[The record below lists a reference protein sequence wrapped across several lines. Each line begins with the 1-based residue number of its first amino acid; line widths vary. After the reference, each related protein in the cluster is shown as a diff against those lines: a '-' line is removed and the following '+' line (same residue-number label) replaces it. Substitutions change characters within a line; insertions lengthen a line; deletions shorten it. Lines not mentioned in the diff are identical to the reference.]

1 MNLHQEVMMKGTL
14 LVKNV
19 KHLVTCDDSDRL
31 LDGVNVFIRDG
42 VIAGIG
48 QNEETADDVID
59 ASNMVMY
66 PGLINTHHHLY
77 QTFSRNLPQVQNM
90 ELFPWLKTLYEI
102 WKHVD
107 EDVVYYSSLT
117 GMGELLKTGCTTCLD
132 HHYVFPKGTGTSLL
146 EAQFGAADALGM
158 RFHATRGSMDLSVKD
173 GGLPP
178 DSVVQTVDEIL
189 KDSEEAV
196 SRFHDSSRH
205 SMGQVALA
213 PCSPF
218 SVTGDLLR
226 ESAVLARQLKVRL
239 HTHLAETKDEEQFT
253 LSHFG
258 KRPLAYMESLG
269 WIGPDVWYAHGIHF
283 TEEELKLLAD
293 TGTGVA
299 HCPVSNMK
307 LSSGVALV
315 PQMLKLGVPVGLA
328 VDGSA
333 SNDGSNLLE
342 EMRVAYL
349 LHRLSWSKEAPS
361 GYDILK
367 MATRGS
373 ARILGREE
381 LGQIAVGMSADFFLV
396 NMNRI
401 ELVGAQFDPMS
412 VLCTVGLKSSVDYTV
427 VNGRVVVRDGRLTGV
442 DEEKIIEKAN
452 LAVNQYI
459 NR

>member
-1 MNLHQEVMMKGTL
+1 MKGTL

-19 KHLVTCDDSDRL
+19 KHLVTCDGNDRL

-42 VIAGIG
+42 IIESIG
-48 QNEETADDVID
+48 QNEETAEDVID

-132 HHYVFPKGTGTSLL
+132 HHYVFPGNTGTGLL
-146 EAQFGAADALGM
+146 DAQFGAADALGM

-178 DSVVQTVDEIL
+178 DSVVQTVDGIL
-189 KDSEEAV
+189 KDSREAV
-196 SRFHDSSRH
+196 EKFHDSSRY
-205 SMGQVALA
+205 SMHQVALA

-218 SVTGDLLR
+218 SVTGTLLK
-226 ESAVLARQLKVRL
+226 ESAVLARDLKVRL

-253 LSHFG
+253 LSNFG
-258 KRPLAYMESLG
+258 MRPLEYMESLG

-283 TEEELKLLAD
+283 TEAELKRLAD

-307 LSSGVALV
+307 LSSGVALI
-315 PQMLKLGVPVGLA
+315 PQMLKMGVPVGLA

-349 LHRLSWSKEAPS
+349 LHRLSWSREAPS

-381 LGQIAVGMSADFFLV
+381 LGCIAVGMAADFFLV
-396 NMNRI
+396 NMERI
-401 ELVGAQFDPMS
+401 ELVGAQFDPGS
-412 VLCTVGLKSSVDYTV
+412 VLCTVGFKGSVDYTV
-427 VNGRVVVRDGRLTGV
+427 VNGQVVVRDGRLACV
-442 DEEKIIEKAN
+442 DEDAITQKAN
-452 LAVNQYI
+452 SVVREYI
-459 NR
+459 SR

>member
-1 MNLHQEVMMKGTL
+1 MKGTL
-14 LVKNV
+14 LIKNV
-19 KHLVTCDDSDRL
+19 KHLVTCDLDDRL
-31 LDGVNVFIRDG
+31 LEGVNVFVQDG
-42 VIAGIG
+42 IITAID
-48 QNEETADDVID
+48 QEERTADDVID

-102 WKHVD
+102 WKHLD

-132 HHYVFPKGTGTSLL
+132 HHYVFPKNSRGRLL
-146 EAQFGAADALGM
+146 EAQFRAADNLGI
-158 RFHATRGSMDLSVKD
+158 RFHATRGSMDLSKKD

-178 DSVVQTVDEIL
+178 DSVVQTIDEIL

-196 SRFHDSSRH
+196 KRFHDADPY
-205 SMGQVALA
+205 SMHQVALA

-218 SVTGDLLR
+218 SVTGDLLK
-226 ESAVLARQLKVRL
+226 ESAALARKLKVRL
-239 HTHLAETKDEEQFT
+239 HTHLAETKDEESFT

-258 KRPLAYMESLG
+258 MRPLEYMESLG
-269 WIGPDVWYAHGIHF
+269 WVGPDVWYAHGIHF
-283 TEEELKLLAD
+283 TEEELSLLAK

-299 HCPVSNMK
+299 HCPISNMK
-307 LSSGVALV
+307 LSSGVASI
-315 PQMLKLGVPVGLA
+315 PKMLELKVPVGLA

-349 LHRLSWSKEAPS
+349 LHRLSWSKAAPS

-367 MATRGS
+367 LATRGS
-373 ARILGREE
+373 ARILGREK
-381 LGQIAVGMSADFFLV
+381 LGQIAIGMAADFFMV
-396 NMNRI
+396 EMNRL
-401 ELVGAQFDPMS
+401 ELVGTQFDPKS
-412 VLCTVGLKSSVDYTV
+412 LLCTTGLKGSVDYTV
-427 VNGRVVVRDGRLTGV
+427 VNGNVVVKKGV
-442 DEEKIIEKAN
+442 LLGIDEEKIAAEAN
-452 LAVNQYI
+452 LCVTNYI
-459 NR
+459 NQ